1 MATCTELR
9 RRRRQR
15 GAVTLEAL
23 IVTLVMIGLFF
34 GVVGL
39 GGLYRAKLK
48 AQQEARFRSTWNA
61 TNGCTIAGPSLAGF
75 AFGEIEGEPSTP
87 QDPVQGLRDVGRLA
101 VSGGTSRGRDHQT
114 FSFGPGSGSGFKGI
128 SGTVSASS
136 VTACNPI
143 AIELGPL
150 ELAGELK
157 DELSR
162 IVQSVLN

>member
-1 MATCTELR
+1 M
-9 RRRRQR
+9 
-15 GAVTLEAL
+15 LEAL
-23 IVTLVMIGLFF
+23 IVCLVMIGLFF

-61 TNGCTIAGPSLAGF
+61 MNGCTIAGPSLAGF

-101 VSGGTSRGRDHQT
+101 VSGGTSRGQDHQT
-114 FSFGPGSGSGFKGI
+114 FAFGPGAEASSFKGV

-136 VTACNPI
+136 VTACNPV
-143 AIELGPL
+143 AIELGPI
-150 ELAGELK
+150 ELASELK
-157 DELSR
+157 DELAR
-162 IVQSVLN
+162 VVRSVLN